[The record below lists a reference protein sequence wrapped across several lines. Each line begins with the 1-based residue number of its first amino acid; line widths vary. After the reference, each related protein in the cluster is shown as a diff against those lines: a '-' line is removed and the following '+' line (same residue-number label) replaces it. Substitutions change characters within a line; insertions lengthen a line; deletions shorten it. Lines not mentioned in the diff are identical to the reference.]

1 MEASLALK
9 QLLFYELVT
18 PVSQARHADVSVAES
33 KGYSFAADVNSVP
46 LMTVEFT
53 AAAHDYPIVFSVDD
67 DAVLPIVVA
76 GIDSGRSLYVR
87 PDGSWSADYVPAFIR
102 RYPFVF
108 SASPDGETLTLCI
121 DEAFE
126 GLDRKGRSGERLFDD
141 AGERTPYL
149 ARVLDF
155 VNAYQGEHGRT
166 RNFGAMLRDNDLLEA
181 SQANVTLPDGTS
193 RQLTG
198 FSCISREKLKNL
210 PSDKLAELVAND
222 GLELI
227 YLHLYSLR
235 NFDAL
240 VRKMA
245 DYSAQASSQAA

>member
-1 MEASLALK
+1 MALK

-18 PVSQARHADVSVAES
+18 PVSQGRHAGVSVAES

-46 LMTVEFT
+46 LMAVEFK
-53 AAAHDYPIVFSVDD
+53 AAAHDYPIVFSVDE

-76 GIDSGRSLYVR
+76 GIDRGQSLYVR
-87 PDGSWSADYVPAFIR
+87 PDGSWGADYVPAFVR

-126 GLDRKGRSGERLFDD
+126 GLDRKGLSGERLFDD
-141 AGERTPYL
+141 DGERTPYL
-149 ARVLDF
+149 NRVLDF

-181 SQANVTLPDGTS
+181 SQATVTLPDGST

-198 FSCISREKLKNL
+198 FSCISREKLKAL
-210 PSDKLAELVAND
+210 PHEKLAELVAND

-235 NFDAL
+235 NFEAL
-240 VRKMA
+240 VKKMT
-245 DYSAQASSQAA
+245 DLSTSTTSQAA